1 MGDQLR
7 RSAQG
12 VRGGSASAE
21 RGAGETHACEEPG
34 GQTGEAVGLWR
45 KLLRRRW
52 SKTDR
57 RRVELFL
64 LRRGEAAQA
73 GSVFFTAVLLRLGG
87 RVGGRVKL
95 GGKGVGGK
103 GNAAPRAV
111 DLLRVSSSSTT
122 TSRYLAPHRFLV
134 PLARLIRVYRFPYH
148 SNALFVIN
156 KRSFTNKSAFL
167 LASRG
172 GHPVERLTKR
182 PYAQPG
188 A

>member
-1 MGDQLR
+1 M
-7 RSAQG
+7 
-12 VRGGSASAE
+12 
-21 RGAGETHACEEPG
+21 
-34 GQTGEAVGLWR
+34 GLWR

-111 DLLRVSSSSTT
+111 DLLRELVVVVLPHLA
-122 TSRYLAPHRFLV
+122 TSLPIVFLYLS
-134 PLARLIRVYRFPYH
+134 RV
-148 SNALFVIN
+148 
-156 KRSFTNKSAFL
+156 
-167 LASRG
+167 
-172 GHPVERLTKR
+172 
-182 PYAQPG
+182 
-188 A
+188 